1 MAYNGMGVEPRDEAL
16 PLNYKTWFSNTLS
29 SGTRQF
35 LFTHPSLFAAESFT
49 SPLTMASTPP

>member
-1 MAYNGMGVEPRDEAL
+1 MAYNGMGVEPRDGAL
-16 PLNYKTWFSNTLS
+16 PLNYKTWFSNSLS